1 MHREMN
7 TLTRIRLTALF
18 CVALAAGCATQSPD
32 LSKYEPYGVV
42 NPWRARWWNY
52 YERGRSFADGG
63 YWKEAEADF
72 RIALSKRSSDQR
84 WARTYGLHF
93 VPEYFPNREM
103 GIALLHLDQPDEG
116 ITLLEASYED
126 QPSARAAYYLDT
138 SRAERV
144 ARLGSDIGGPTIELI
159 SPTPAAATRGLQLR
173 VHGFARD
180 DTYVRSIRV
189 NGFNTPVDISAPEVE
204 FERLVDLRPGQN
216 AITIEVTDIAGK
228 TASIE
233 VVFRADH
240 DGPAISFDEPTGD
253 MHIARGVVRDPSG
266 VVSLTLGGIPAVLT
280 SMGSDTFAF
289 EADLSLVAS
298 ASEIEFVCVDA
309 LGNSTEGTRPNSPA
323 GIARAARRRTR
334 IASNAQDI
342 TGLLAFNV
350 ATQSDE
356 PSLEFT
362 FIKEGDRYLS
372 DEISV
377 DMEIRQSGEND
388 SFYIDGL
395 ELESFIPGRPS
406 QYVSRRVPLAT
417 EGERVIKAALLEAGV
432 DRANA
437 EVTVVREYTEIES
450 VRNKLSVAFT
460 KNTWDG
466 VNPELMG
473 EALFVI
479 DQLEKEMGDRKRF
492 DILNRSDL
500 IAVLGEQELIAAIGD
515 KTAREEIAERVR
527 PVDVFLKGTLRRDND
542 GIVDVLLY
550 AVNTETALRLG
561 QVEVTGRVENVEEL
575 SALVSELNLRLEQLF
590 PVVLGQV
597 LEYSGRD
604 QIWSDLNR
612 TQKIDKDWKCVVFR
626 QNDKIIRGRK
636 FGSIISIVGYGS
648 FSQVQRE
655 LSKIRLKADSEE
667 PIEQEDYFVI
677 TK

>member
-63 YWKEAEADF
+63 FWKEAEADF

-103 GIALLHLDQPDEG
+103 GIALLHLDQPEEG

-159 SPTPAAATRGLQLR
+159 SPTPAETTRGLQLR

-189 NGFNTPVDISAPEVE
+189 NGFNTPIEISAPEVE

-228 TASIE
+228 TASID
-233 VVFRADH
+233 VLFRADH
-240 DGPAISFDEPTGD
+240 DGPAISFDEPSGD

-266 VVSLTLGGIPAVLT
+266 VVSLTLGGIPAALT
-280 SMGSDTFAF
+280 AVGSGTFAF

-350 ATQSDE
+350 AAQSDE

-362 FIKEGDRYLS
+362 FIEEGDRYLS

-395 ELESFIPGRPS
+395 ELDSFIPGRPS

-460 KNTWDG
+460 KNTWEG
-466 VNPELMG
+466 ANPELMG
-473 EALFVI
+473 EASFVI

-542 GIVDVLLY
+542 GILDVLLY

-561 QVEVTGRVENVEEL
+561 QVEVSGRVENVEEL
-575 SALVSELNLRLEQLF
+575 SALISKLNLRLEQLF

-667 PIEQEDYFVI
+667 PIDQEDYFVI